1 MKKLLYL
8 PIAFIAI
15 FVLTGCSNVDD
26 IDNIIDAPNEKPLK
40 ISPMQEK
47 LVIEYNDFSSQLF
60 TEIAKSTEGNLVF
73 SPLSTQYVLGMLSN
87 GQENDESG
95 ILKRFGAESP
105 QQLNEFNRLLLNR
118 LPELSPKMAKFKVA
132 NGIWVDKKNILKP
145 NFAGTIS
152 SYYDA
157 SIRSCYFDQ
166 ENMQALINNW
176 ISSQTGG
183 MITNFFDQ
191 KLTSDN
197 KFALISTVYF
207 EGKWKVQF
215 DDMPQTYDFYDM
227 SQENIIG
234 KVRMIGT
241 NDVTSMYI
249 KDDNAYFALLIG
261 NGSYEMV
268 ICVSAIRK
276 YYDPAD
282 DLDFNEINEITNIS
296 DPNNPYRLKG
306 EDNFYKV
313 QIPVFDISSNYNLT
327 DYLDK
332 AGIELADKY
341 QDLMM
346 DDVDNVDILHGSRI
360 KIDRHGT
367 VAASATGGI
376 RQTTAVF
383 MPGQPF
389 VIDSPFAFFI
399 REKDTGLVLFAGVY
413 REPETVK

>member
-1 MKKLLYL
+1 
-8 PIAFIAI
+8 
-15 FVLTGCSNVDD
+15 
-26 IDNIIDAPNEKPLK
+26 
-40 ISPMQEK
+40 
-47 LVIEYNDFSSQLF
+47 
-60 TEIAKSTEGNLVF
+60 
-73 SPLSTQYVLGMLSN
+73 
-87 GQENDESG
+87 
-95 ILKRFGAESP
+95 
-105 QQLNEFNRLLLNR
+105 
-118 LPELSPKMAKFKVA
+118 
-132 NGIWVDKKNILKP
+132 
-145 NFAGTIS
+145 
-152 SYYDA
+152 
-157 SIRSCYFDQ
+157 
-166 ENMQALINNW
+166 
-176 ISSQTGG
+176 